1 VTEMANKVILGAGV
15 KAAHLCDLFNLWG
28 EVTQFYETP
37 RRRGETKRGKPVS
50 DEIIFTGEPLR
61 IYSAVGDTRHKRRLV
76 NLFKEEARDNAV
88 TYTWGTLIHKTS
100 VVTNPRQV
108 GRDFIIRELSSVGSQ
123 CSIGNH
129 VSIGPLANVSH
140 NTTVGDYATICG
152 QAAISG
158 NVYIGGGV
166 FIGQGVVVKPDIH
179 IGDGAYLGAGAV
191 VVKDVPPDTVVAGN
205 PARRSPKLMKV
216 PPW

>member
-15 KAAHLCDLFNLWG
+15 KAVHLCDLFNLWG
-28 EVTQFYETP
+28 DVTQFYETP

-61 IYSAVGDTRHKRRLV
+61 VYGAVGDTRHKRRLV
-76 NLFKEEARDNAV
+76 NLFKEEARDINVA
-88 TYTWGTLIHKTS
+88 YTWGTLIHKTS

-108 GRDFIIRELSSVGSQ
+108 GRDFIIRELSSTGSQ

-140 NTTVGDYATICG
+140 NTVVGDYATICG

-158 NVYIGGGV
+158 KVYIGEGV
-166 FIGQGVVVKPDIH
+166 FIGQGASIKPGVT
-179 IGDGAYLGAGAV
+179 IGEGAVIGVGAV
-191 VVKDVPPDTVVAGN
+191 VVADVPPNTVVAGN
-205 PARRSPKLMKV
+205 PAKGSIKFRRV
-216 PPW
+216 TRW